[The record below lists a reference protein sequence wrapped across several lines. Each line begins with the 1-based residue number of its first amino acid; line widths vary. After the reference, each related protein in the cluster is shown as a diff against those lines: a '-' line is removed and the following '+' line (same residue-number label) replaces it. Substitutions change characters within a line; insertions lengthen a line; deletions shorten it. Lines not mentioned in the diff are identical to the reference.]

1 MARNSS
7 GDRSI
12 CRSAA
17 QNPDSSVGSVRSM
30 SAESHGALALDAA
43 EGAADDSAW
52 SIASLCTVVGSA
64 WLTV

>member
-17 QNPDSSVGSVRSM
+17 QNPDSSVGSM